1 MGWFDFFK
9 RHTEPLPLPLVREVH
24 RRADVVKEHAH
35 RTPARSD
42 VVVPFPSAGIHTQRN
57 RDIINESLDIAMKT
71 KRRDTA
77 ESRLQVT
84 EDLLD
89 ALANAGLENSE
100 DRVNRHTVMRL
111 REGLDRRFQPKR
123 KK

>member
-9 RHTEPLPLPLVREVH
+9 RPTEPLSLPLVREVH

-35 RTPARSD
+35 RTTARSD

-89 ALANAGLENSE
+89 ALANADLENAE
-100 DRVNRHTVMRL
+100 DRVNRHTMMRL
-111 REGLDRRFQPKR
+111 REGLDRRFPSKR